1 MAGTQFKVISCL
13 TQGDLHIIQLE
24 ETIPPLPLVQPPP
37 KPMPSPIKPMPIELT
52 DTVVENDERKFKS
65 EIIVARHRGL
75 ITGINELK
83 LYCLKPRPITL

>member
-37 KPMPSPIKPMPIELT
+37 KPMPSPIKPMPI
-52 DTVVENDERKFKS
+52 
-65 EIIVARHRGL
+65 
-75 ITGINELK
+75 
-83 LYCLKPRPITL
+83 